1 MAPPLS
7 QNLTEMLQAWSRGDG
22 SALDRL
28 RYFAGRGIEETS
40 EVLGVSPATVKTPV
54 ASGARL
60 APAGAKGRVS
70 HDA

>member
-7 QNLTEMLQAWSRGDG
+7 QNLTEMLQAWSRGDR

-28 RYFAGRGIEETS
+28 RYFAGLGIEETS
-40 EVLGVSPATVKTPV
+40 EVLGVSPA
-54 ASGARL
+54 RL
-60 APAGAKGRVS
+60 ASAGAKGRVS